1 MGIIRST
8 FLIDPDG
15 RIARA
20 WPKVKA
26 EGHAAAVLEALGE
39 ERAARAELG
48 GLVTWSDS

>member
-15 RIARA
+15 RIARV

-26 EGHAAAVLEALGE
+26 EGHAEAVLEALD
-39 ERAARAELG
+39 ELSAVAG
-48 GLVTWSDS
+48 